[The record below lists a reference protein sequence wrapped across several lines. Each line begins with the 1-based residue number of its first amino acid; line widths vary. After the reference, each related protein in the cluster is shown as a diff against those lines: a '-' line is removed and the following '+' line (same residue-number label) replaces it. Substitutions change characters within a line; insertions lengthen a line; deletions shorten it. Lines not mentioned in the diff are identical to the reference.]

1 MFEAMQKIAIA
12 VLVGMAAVGAIQD
25 WSRDVPSVTADY
37 YAQTQTGGEIEETY
51 TAMGEYDVDYAEYP
65 AQDLLIKQYK
75 IWYPSALAGEE
86 GREWP
91 IVVMANGT
99 GVPAS
104 RYTPVFRHLAS
115 WGFVV
120 IGNEM
125 QNSWSGGASAGALDL
140 LAELN
145 EDPSSLF
152 YHKLD
157 LDNVGSAG
165 HSQGAIGAINAVTT
179 QPNGDSY
186 KALYLAS
193 TPSSLYASTLEWAY
207 DPALIDV
214 PCFMTAGTGLLD
226 AGEAGS
232 PEVAEEAQEVS
243 IAPLWS
249 QEENYSLI
257 PDSVPKLRAR
267 RTGADHAEMLP
278 WPDGYMTAW
287 FMYWLQG
294 DEAAGRAFFGPDAEI
309 VHNPLWQDIEKNL

>member
-1 MFEAMQKIAIA
+1 MFETMQKIAIA

-104 RYTPVFRHLAS
+104 RYAPVFRHLAS

-165 HSQGAIGAINAVTT
+165 HSQGAIGAINAVTA
-179 QPNGDSY
+179 QPNRDSY

-243 IAPLWS
+243 ISPLWS
-249 QEENYSLI
+249 QEENYGLI

>member
-1 MFEAMQKIAIA
+1 MFETMQKIAIA

-86 GREWP
+86 GREWS

-104 RYTPVFRHLAS
+104 RYAPVFRHLAS

-165 HSQGAIGAINAVTT
+165 HSQGAIGAINAVTA

-243 IAPLWS
+243 ISPLWS
-249 QEENYSLI
+249 QEENYGLI

>member
-1 MFEAMQKIAIA
+1 MFETMQKIAIA

-104 RYTPVFRHLAS
+104 RYAPVFRHLAS

-165 HSQGAIGAINAVTT
+165 HSQGAIGAINAVTA

-226 AGEAGS
+226 AGEAVKIGS
-232 PEVAEEAQEVS
+232 TRGARYAAASRIENLEPC
-243 IAPLWS
+243 S
-249 QEENYSLI
+249 QDLTS
-257 PDSVPKLRAR
+257 
-267 RTGADHAEMLP
+267 
-278 WPDGYMTAW
+278 
-287 FMYWLQG
+287 
-294 DEAAGRAFFGPDAEI
+294 
-309 VHNPLWQDIEKNL
+309 

>member
-1 MFEAMQKIAIA
+1 MFETMQKIAIA

-37 YAQTQTGGEIEETY
+37 YAQTQTGGEIEEIY

-104 RYTPVFRHLAS
+104 RYAPVFRHLAS

-165 HSQGAIGAINAVTT
+165 HSQGAIGAINAVTA

-243 IAPLWS
+243 ISPLWS
-249 QEENYSLI
+249 QEKNYGLI

>member
-1 MFEAMQKIAIA
+1 MFETMQKIAIA

-37 YAQTQTGGEIEETY
+37 YAQTQTGGEIEEIY

-104 RYTPVFRHLAS
+104 RYAPVFRHLAS

-165 HSQGAIGAINAVTT
+165 HSQGAIGAINAVTA

-243 IAPLWS
+243 ISPLWS
-249 QEENYSLI
+249 QEENYGLI

-294 DEAAGRAFFGPDAEI
+294 NEAAGRAFFGPDAEI
-309 VHNPLWQDIEKNL
+309 IHNPLWQDVEKNL